1 MPVSPNLPDGM
12 AIPQRKSKPK
22 SRPKSKPAPRSQP
35 RNTYRPSSPAPRS
48 PSPAPSNYNPGPV
61 PSVSPPR
68 PKPKPKPKPPSLKEY
83 LSSDEVYQQAL
94 RGGNRSL
101 QDFLSELNR
110 RRGESKT
117 SFGQTKEQMELDRTR
132 QLEKMKDEFASRGLI
147 HSGLYGEE
155 QGKFQETFQNQMTQA
170 EQAFTSLLADIKGQ
184 ETNARREQEL
194 AKELARQEAIARRA
208 SRFGLGL

>member
-1 MPVSPNLPDGM
+1 MAFSPDLPDGLSM
-12 AIPQRKSKPK
+12 PKKSKPK
-22 SRPKSKPAPRSQP
+22 SRSAPRSRPAPRAQP
-35 RNTYRPSSPAPRS
+35 RNIPSPAPRS
-48 PSPAPSNYNPGPV
+48 PSAPPSYNPGPV
-61 PSVSPPR
+61 QSVSSPS
-68 PKPKPKPKPPSLKEY
+68 PKPKPRPKPPSLKQY

-117 SFGQTKEQMELDRTR
+117 SFNQTKEQMEVDRTR
-132 QLEKMKDEFASRGLI
+132 QLDQMRDEFASRGLI
-147 HSGLYGEE
+147 HSGLYAKE
-155 QGKFQETFQNQMTQA
+155 QGTFQEQFQTQMTQA
-170 EQAFTSLLADIKGQ
+170 QQAFTSLLADLKGQ
-184 ETNARREQEL
+184 GTGAKREQEL